1 MGRESHRL
9 NENKRQGGRVNLTA
23 LPARLNTQT
32 APLQPLRT
40 AMPSYTAPTKD
51 TQFVLH
57 DVLNIKDAGIPGYD
71 ELELDFTGAVLEE
84 AGKIARDVLHPLNV
98 VGDTEGCRLENGVV
112 YTPTGFKAAFE
123 QVKEGGWPG
132 LDMPEQYGGQN
143 MPYVIGTAVGEF
155 FSGAN
160 QAFTMYQG
168 LTHGAASAIL
178 AHGTDAQKDTYLPKM
193 VSCEWTGT
201 MNLTEPHCGTDLGLM
216 RTKAEPQDDGS
227 YKITGQKIFISAGD
241 HDMSDNVIHLVL
253 AKIPGGPEGI
263 KGVSLFIVPKFI
275 VNEDGTPGERNGVS
289 VGKIEEKMGIHG
301 NSTCVMNYDAA
312 TGWLLGDMHKGM
324 RAMFTMMNEARL
336 GVGMQGLAQAEA
348 AYQNAVEYAKDRLQ
362 GRDVTGA
369 KNPDGPA
376 DPLIVHPDIRRN
388 LMDQKSFAEGARAF
402 ILWGATMIDKA
413 HRSED
418 KDADGLI
425 SLLTPVI
432 KGFLTDKGYDM
443 TVQAQQVYG
452 GHGYIEEWGMSQYT
466 RDARIAMIYEGAN
479 GVQAL
484 DLVGRKLAQDGG
496 KHVMAFFDMVKGFC
510 KENAEIS
517 EDYAKDFIEP
527 LKAASKDL
535 QAAGMYFMQNGMKN
549 PNNALAGS
557 TDFMHMFGHVCLG
570 LMWAMMGKAAQKALD
585 EGASDAAFY
594 ETKLATGRYYMAR
607 QLPATKL
614 HLARIETGAD
624 TVMALDAAQF

>member
-1 MGRESHRL
+1 
-9 NENKRQGGRVNLTA
+9 
-23 LPARLNTQT
+23 
-32 APLQPLRT
+32 
-40 AMPSYTAPTKD
+40 MPVYTAPTKD
-51 TQFVLH
+51 TQFILH
-57 DVLNIKDAGIPGYD
+57 DVLKVSQSDIPGYD
-71 ELELDFTGAVLEE
+71 ELEAEFTGAVLEE
-84 AGKIARDVLHPLNV
+84 AGKVASNVLHPLNV
-98 VGDTEGCRLENGVV
+98 VGDTEGCRLENGIV
-112 YTPTGFKAAFE
+112 YTPTGFKDAFE
-123 QVKEGGWPG
+123 QMKEGGWTG
-132 LDMPEQYGGQN
+132 LDMPEEYGGQN
-143 MPYVIGTAVGEF
+143 MPYVMGTAVGEM

-160 QAFTMYQG
+160 QAFVMYQG

-178 AHGTDAQKDTYLPKM
+178 AHGSDEQKNKYLPNM
-193 VSCEWTGT
+193 ISCEWTGT

-216 RTKAEPQDDGS
+216 RTKAEPQGDGS
-227 YKITGQKIFISAGD
+227 YKISGQKIFISAGD
-241 HDMSDNVIHLVL
+241 HDMADNIIHLVL

-275 VNEDGTPGERNGVS
+275 VNEDGSLGERNGVS

-301 NSTCVMNYDAA
+301 NSTCVMNYDGA
-312 TGWLLGDMHKGM
+312 TGWLLGEEHKGM

-336 GVGMQGLAQAEA
+336 GVGMQGLSQAEA

-388 LMDQKSFAEGARAF
+388 LMDQKSFTEGARAF

-413 HRSED
+413 HRSGD

-432 KGFLTDKGYDM
+432 KGFLTDEGYDM

-496 KHVMAFFDMVKGFC
+496 KHVMAFFEMVKTFC
-510 KENAEIS
+510 KENGG
-517 EDYAKDFIEP
+517 KDEAYDKAFIQP

-535 QAAGMYFMQNGMKN
+535 QAAGMYFMQEGMKN
-549 PNNALAGS
+549 PNNALSGS
-557 TDFMHMFGHVCLG
+557 YDFMHMFGHVCLG
-570 LMWAMMGKAAQKALD
+570 LMWAQMANAAQGALD
-585 EGASDAAFY
+585 DGASDTEFY
-594 ETKLATGRYYMAR
+594 ETKINTGRFYMAR
-607 QLPATKL
+607 RLPATAM
-614 HLARIETGAD
+614 HLARIQTGAD
-624 TVMALDAAQF
+624 TVMALDAANF